1 MASIKHLI
9 TVQLTHSFVCLLN
22 VFPRP
27 LPCSHP
33 TTLPPTS
40 PLVGPVRSPS
50 PHHRVAISQK
60 RPRVT
65 RRGLTGLDW
74 ARHAQSILSRTVSDI
89 TLALT
94 KQCECSDGGNDTG
107 HIRTN
112 ENQHSSPALMA
123 ALHSVTSACY
133 VCVCVKSDEE
143 RCDRTHTEKNQ
154 KENVHE
160 QEVAG
165 KMRGGVNDQRP
176 DDHGA
181 KKKG

>member
-1 MASIKHLI
+1 M
-9 TVQLTHSFVCLLN
+9 
-22 VFPRP
+22 
-27 LPCSHP
+27 
-33 TTLPPTS
+33 
-40 PLVGPVRSPS
+40 
-50 PHHRVAISQK
+50 
-60 RPRVT
+60 
-65 RRGLTGLDW
+65 DW
-74 ARHAQSILSRTVSDI
+74 ARHAQSILRRTVSDI

-112 ENQHSSPALMA
+112 ENQHNSPPLMA

-143 RCDRTHTEKNQ
+143 RCDRTNTQKKQ
-154 KENVHE
+154 KEKVHE

-165 KMRGGVNDQRP
+165 KMRGRP
-176 DDHGA
+176 EARRPRGEWGEK